1 MRIGNRVGKS
11 LLLAGISVLMLTFTN
26 SLLLAQEVVGP
37 KVGVFDGERVLAESE
52 VGQEAIALINQL
64 QEQRVVELQ
73 AQQAEINGI
82 RQQALSATPG
92 TAEAAQLERQMED
105 RALQYQRLEQDV
117 QQELGQRQAE
127 LVEPITQ
134 TVRQIIDTMGREEG
148 YSLIFNMAQSGLVY
162 FDPVIDVTEEIIRRV
177 NVVSTGTP

>member
-1 MRIGNRVGKS
+1 M
-11 LLLAGISVLMLTFTN
+11 
-26 SLLLAQEVVGP
+26 
-37 KVGVFDGERVLAESE
+37 
-52 VGQEAIALINQL
+52 
-64 QEQRVVELQ
+64 
-73 AQQAEINGI
+73 
-82 RQQALSATPG
+82 
-92 TAEAAQLERQMED
+92 
-105 RALQYQRLEQDV
+105 LEQDV